1 MAEQA
6 SGMPP
11 TIECMPETRR
21 HRLTR
26 YAIVAAIVLV
36 VGGLFVQREFL
47 GDEASAALGPL
58 DDRTVAR
65 DQPAPDFAVES
76 LDGEV
81 LRLSDYRGKI
91 VVLNFWASWCE
102 PCRREMPEFEAA
114 YQERLADDDFVV
126 LGIDALALDSRADA
140 EAFIDAIGATFP
152 AAYDTPEGAVAA
164 RYGVRGLPATF
175 FIDREGVVRAMTL
188 GPVFGDLLTNGIAA
202 AEAGASGG

>member
-1 MAEQA
+1 
-6 SGMPP
+6 
-11 TIECMPETRR
+11 MPETRR

-76 LDGEV
+76 LDGGEV
-81 LRLSDYRGKI
+81 LRLSDYRGRV

-102 PCRREMPEFEAA
+102 PCRREMPEFEVA
-114 YQERLADDDFVV
+114 YQERLASDDFVV

-140 EAFIDAIGATFP
+140 AAFIEAMGATFP
-152 AAYDTPEGAVAA
+152 TAYDTSDGAVAA
-164 RYGVRGLPATF
+164 RYNVRGLPATF
-175 FIDREGVVRAMTL
+175 FIDREGVVRRMML
-188 GPVFGDLLTNGIAA
+188 GPVYGDLLGEGIAA
-202 AEAGASGG
+202 AEAGTASGGG

>member
-1 MAEQA
+1 
-6 SGMPP
+6 
-11 TIECMPETRR
+11 MPETRR

-26 YAIVAAIVLV
+26 YSIVAAIVLV

-65 DQPAPDFAVES
+65 DQPAPDFAVEA
-76 LDGEV
+76 LDGGDV
-81 LRLSDYRGKI
+81 LRLSDYRGKV

-114 YQERLADDDFVV
+114 YQERLDSDDFVV
-126 LGIDALALDSRADA
+126 LAVDALALDSRQDA
-140 EAFIDAIGATFP
+140 AAFIDAMGATFP
-152 AAYDTPEGAVAA
+152 TAYDTPDGAVTA
-164 RYGVRGLPATF
+164 RYNVRGLPATF

-202 AEAGASGG
+202 AEAGGG